1 MANSNQDADS
11 AKEELAKLFDLIQ
24 QQRVDSIDRVR
35 DVSLSTRAL
44 FQAEAARL
52 TRKVGA
58 DDARVRRFTA
68 RATQG
73 LDLIGALESEA
84 QIARVRS
91 PIVDRADALIQGRIL
106 DARGAGVA
114 GADVRVVD
122 ANGKDAGLG
131 VVKTDAAG
139 YYAIT
144 VPAAVVEKLP
154 AGQSLR
160 LEVAGDQGRVIP
172 EAGGVFALAAGDRQL
187 REVKLSTTELKR
199 VRVVVDPRLGDGLK
213 IDPGIVK
220 PGVVVT
226 PAEPVKPV
234 VPVTPVVP
242 VRPGDPGVV
251 VPRAVAPA
259 AAKSAKAARTGA
271 ASKAAEEA
279 SPSTSAGPA
288 AARKPATAAAKPAV
302 AAAKPTAPTA
312 KPATASAKP
321 KRPAAK
327 KKPGS

>member
-1 MANSNQDADS
+1 MANSNDGTDS
-11 AKEELAKLFDLIQ
+11 AKAEFAKLFDLIQ

-44 FQAEAARL
+44 FQSEAARL

-58 DDARVRRFTA
+58 DDPRVRRFTV

-122 ANGKDAGLG
+122 ANGKDTGLG
-131 VVKTDAAG
+131 VAKTDAAG

-144 VPAAVVEKLP
+144 VPAAVAEKLP

-160 LEVAGDQGRVIP
+160 LEVAGDQGKVIP
-172 EAGGVFALAAGDRQL
+172 EAGGSFALAAGDRQL

-199 VRVVVDPRLGDGLK
+199 VRVVVDPRLGDGVK

-259 AAKSAKAARTGA
+259 AAKSPKAARTGA
-271 ASKAAEEA
+271 ASKPAAKA
-279 SPSTSAGPA
+279 SASTAAGPA
-288 AARKPATAAAKPAV
+288 AAKPAMA
-302 AAAKPTAPTA
+302 TA
-312 KPATASAKP
+312 KPPAPKAKSATPTAKP

-327 KKPGS
+327 KTPGS